1 MFSLK
6 TSDIK
11 YLFQVKTKKWFVRAM
26 PVYFSCLVCL
36 SSDQSGILHEVYK
49 SGPQLEENT
58 IQKTKW
64 CVWSQNQR
72 GDKVSMSK
80 LCKGNSSDFIAD
92 NIAAQN
98 CFHLL
103 NFPHVIR
110 KLTWVH
116 FLFTSSGASA
126 PRCLTSSASA
136 LRKWR
141 RGGSTKWESTG
152 SPGWPLISRPSKQ
165 HSTPVSPPPTAS
177 SQPHDRRTLL
187 TSKRV
192 TYIY

>member
-1 MFSLK
+1 MVCESDASL
-6 TSDIK
+6 
-11 YLFQVKTKKWFVRAM
+11 LQL
-26 PVYFSCLVCL
+26 SCLFILRSKWNSPWSLQVGTSAWREHHPKNKVVCL
-36 SSDQSGILHEVYK
+36 ESKSTWWQSKHVQIVQGIAV
-49 SGPQLEENT
+49 
-58 IQKTKW
+58 
-64 CVWSQNQR
+64 
-72 GDKVSMSK
+72 
-80 LCKGNSSDFIAD
+80 CKGNSSDFIAD